1 MAENTLTGGSLAVR
15 MRPTNFEGIVGQA
28 YAVAALKGML
38 ITNQIPGTII
48 LIGEPGLGKTT
59 LARIF
64 ARQVN
69 CETNSA
75 CGKCPSCK
83 FPIGRHP
90 GVTEINMGSERGIED
105 IRSLARMARFVPRF
119 KKSVFICDE
128 VHNLTPQAEQ
138 AFLKIVEEAST
149 KTLFI
154 LCTSYPEKMTK
165 AMLRRGTKLVL
176 TNATVEE
183 LGEKLIEIAKVEKVK
198 LNLKLNH
205 KLVKKMCYNIADF
218 CNGAI
223 GSAISYLEGLL
234 FAIAGSEGS
243 NPEEIFKKVSAE
255 NLNPFELAASYCCVA
270 FLKLSNKD
278 IFKQATSVDSCHQL
292 LMKMR
297 SVAMTIIKDYAGNTI
312 YNTYAFKEFKGC
324 LAEAKIGY
332 NSETLAPKMLKLL
345 TCLNSIE
352 LKMNLGSG
360 IIEQALFVAELG
372 SLVTAMKEEEAEAEA
387 V

>member
-1 MAENTLTGGSLAVR
+1 LAVR
-15 MRPTNFEGIVGQA
+15 MRPTNFEGIVGQT

-48 LIGEPGLGKTT
+48 LTGEPGLGKTS

-64 ARQVN
+64 ARYVN

-75 CGKCPSCK
+75 CGKCRNCK
-83 FPIGRHP
+83 IQMAGHWD
-90 GVTEINMGSERGIED
+90 VTEINMGSDRGIDD
-105 IRSLARMARFVPRF
+105 IRALERMAKFVPKF

-138 AFLKIVEEAST
+138 AFLKMVEEPPT
-149 KTLFI
+149 RTLFI
-154 LCTSYPEKMTK
+154 LCTSHPEKLTK
-165 AMLRRGTKLVL
+165 AMLRRGVVL
-176 TNATVEE
+176 ELKRATVEE
-183 LGEKLIEIAKVEKVK
+183 LGAKLVEIAKKEKVK
-198 LNLKLNH
+198 LNH
-205 KLVKKMCYNIADF
+205 KSVKKMCYEIADF

-223 GSAISYLEGLL
+223 GSAISLLEGLL

-243 NPEEIFKKVSAE
+243 NPEEIFKKVFVE
-255 NLNPFELAASYCCVA
+255 KQNPVELAASYCCIA

-278 IFKQATSVDSCHQL
+278 ICKQATSVDSCHQL

-297 SVAMTIIKDYAGNTI
+297 SVAMTIIKDSADNTI
-312 YNTYAFKEFKGC
+312 YNTYTLKEFKGC
-324 LAEAKIGY
+324 LAEAKMGY
-332 NSETLAPKMLKLL
+332 NPETLAPKMLKLL

-360 IIEQALFVAELG
+360 IIEQALFVAELC
-372 SLVTAMKEEEAEAEA
+372 SLVTAMKEEEEAEA
-387 V
+387 KAE